1 MIIDPWGL
9 DVCGGGVSV
18 LAYLLQ
24 SAPLGVFAPILWMGK
39 QRLTE
44 AVTCQRCPGL
54 SAV

>member
-9 DVCGGGVSV
+9 DSVSRV

-24 SAPLGVFAPILWMGK
+24 SAPLEVFAPILWMRK
-39 QRLTE
+39 QRLIE

-54 SAV
+54 PAV